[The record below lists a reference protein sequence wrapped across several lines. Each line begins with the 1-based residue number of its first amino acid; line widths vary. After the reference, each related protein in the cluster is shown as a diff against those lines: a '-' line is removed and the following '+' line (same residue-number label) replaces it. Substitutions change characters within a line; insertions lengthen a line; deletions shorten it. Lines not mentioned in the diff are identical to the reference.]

1 MAAAAKATS
10 KPKVGS
16 RVRSRLSTTK
26 RDTRTRTMPT
36 LSSGKATSSKTTK
49 AFIASDVGRKKK
61 VVQKLIPDKKPTS
74 RGGPISVSIS
84 LTKEMNPKVVIK
96 KCDADKTA
104 NPTSSYFEES
114 KKDTFLYKKI
124 QAEDTGSDADTDEH
138 SNCGEKDVFDSSI
151 KLTGK
156 LNYDQSSY

>member
-1 MAAAAKATS
+1 MAAAAKATL

-16 RVRSRLSTTK
+16 RVRSRLPTTK
-26 RDTRTRTMPT
+26 RDTKTRTMPT
-36 LSSGKATSSKTTK
+36 LSLGKVTSSKKSK
-49 AFIASDVGRKKK
+49 AFIVSDVGRKKK

-74 RGGPISVSIS
+74 RGGPISIPIS

-96 KCDADKTA
+96 KCDAERAA

-114 KKDTFLYKKI
+114 KKDTFLYKRI
-124 QAEDTGSDADTDEH
+124 QAEDTDSDADTDEH
-138 SNCGEKDVFDSSI
+138 SNCGEKDVFDPSI

-156 LNYDQSSY
+156 LNYDQISY